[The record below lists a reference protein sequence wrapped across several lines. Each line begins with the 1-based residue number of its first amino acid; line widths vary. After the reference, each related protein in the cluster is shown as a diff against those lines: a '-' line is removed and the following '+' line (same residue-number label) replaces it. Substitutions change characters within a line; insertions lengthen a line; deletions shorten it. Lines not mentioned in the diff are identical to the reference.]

1 MAGKALFFAPHYF
14 TSPYR
19 GGGQH
24 YARAFSRL
32 GYDVLYISNPITPL
46 HRFFGNKKHYQE
58 RLKIHRS
65 GGGREGNILYY
76 VPRSLIVPHNK
87 PFLSTRWVA
96 DNWYKFSDVL
106 KYIKNHGFDE
116 VDLIWIDGAPYWFI
130 LDHVKYRHSVMRIA
144 DNILG
149 FKDVPRVFL
158 EKDLELAERVD
169 AVVITSHLLKKKFE
183 SIIDKD
189 KLLVVPNGVDLD
201 ALRNMDTSFPK
212 EFEKIPEPRV
222 IYVGYI
228 RYWFDTDLLE
238 YAAKHLPHVNFV
250 LIGDVE
256 VDVSRF
262 RSMDNVFFLGA
273 RPHSRI
279 GQFLSH
285 SQAGIIPFRRN
296 ELVEYVNPLKL
307 YEYLFFGLPTITS
320 YWGEIAH
327 YNHLCYVSRTP
338 EEFVKNIVEA
348 LKKGKVNID
357 LEQFDWKNKAR
368 YILEKLEEWKKS

>member
-1 MAGKALFFAPHYF
+1 MSKKALFFAPTYY
-14 TSPYR
+14 TSPYQ

-24 YARAFSRL
+24 YARTFSRL
-32 GYDVLYISNPITPL
+32 GYEVLYISNPISPL
-46 HRFFGNKKHYQE
+46 HRFFGNKYHYQE
-58 RLKIHRS
+58 RLKIHRA
-65 GGGREGNILYY
+65 GGGREGNLRYY
-76 VPRSLIVPHNK
+76 VPYSLIVPHNK
-87 PFLSTRWVA
+87 PLLSARWVA

-106 KYIKNHGFDE
+106 DYIKKHGFDE
-116 VDLIWIDGAPYWFI
+116 VDLIWIDNAPYWFI
-130 LDHVKYRHSVMRIA
+130 LDHVKHKYSVMRIM

-149 FKDVPRVFL
+149 FRDVPRVFL
-158 EKDLELAERVD
+158 KKDLELANKVD
-169 AVVITSHLLKKKFE
+169 AVVITSHLLREKFKNLIDE
-183 SIIDKD
+183 SKI
-189 KLLVVPNGVDLD
+189 LVVPNGVDLD
-201 ALRNMDTSFPK
+201 TLRKMDTSFPE

-256 VDVSRF
+256 VDVSRL
-262 RSMDNVFFLGA
+262 RNMKNVFFLGA
-273 RPHSRI
+273 RPHRRI

-320 YWGEIAH
+320 YWGEIA
-327 YNHLCYVSRTP
+327 YYSHLCYISRTP
-338 EEFVKNIVEA
+338 EEFVRNIEKA
-348 LKKGKVNID
+348 LKKGKVKID
-357 LEQFDWKNKAR
+357 MEQFDWKNKVI
-368 YILEKLEEWKKS
+368 YILEKLKEWKGS